1 MKFLEAT
8 SQNTVN
14 SIFNRQN
21 EPFLLQCQV
30 AQRSMYSRAKHMA
43 QYKALFTMIFAVIS
57 LIASILDVEWLS
69 ATSSLMA
76 VAVLI
81 FNKYSNEY
89 IASNKK
95 RAASI
100 QQYIDVTL
108 YTPAI
113 DCSVSDWGEMPNNS
127 DVAVMVS
134 EYENADT
141 SAMENWYSDYSDL
154 LGDEEVFRCQC
165 ENVRWDYNLHRAF
178 RFFLIIFLVVVVI
191 AMLTAFIIVDP
202 GFVKLVCVLSWF
214 APISEYAYSIYKE
227 IGESITLLQKT
238 DKLRIEIEEKLKS
251 DSAKTIKQ
259 EVIAL
264 QYKIWERRKEGFL
277 IPDWFYE
284 WHRKKQQKQE
294 DQIAKTIQD
303 IN

>member
-1 MKFLEAT
+1 
-8 SQNTVN
+8 
-14 SIFNRQN
+14 
-21 EPFLLQCQV
+21 
-30 AQRSMYSRAKHMA
+30 MA
-43 QYKALFTMIFAVIS
+43 QYKALLTMIFAGIS
-57 LIASILDVEWLS
+57 LIASVLDIEWLS

-89 IASNKK
+89 IATNKK

-108 YTPAI
+108 YAPAI
-113 DCSVSDWGEMPNNS
+113 DCSVSDWGEMSNKS
-127 DVAVMVS
+127 DIAIMVS
-134 EYENADT
+134 EYVNVDT

-154 LGDEEVFRCQC
+154 IGEEEVFRCQC
-165 ENVRWDYNLHRAF
+165 ENVRWDYNLHRTF
-178 RFFLIIFLVVVVI
+178 RLFLIILLVVVVI

-214 APISEYAYSIYKE
+214 APVAEYAYSVYKE
-227 IGESITLLQKT
+227 VGESITRLQKT

-251 DSAKTIKQ
+251 DSTKTIKQ
-259 EVIAL
+259 ELIAL
-264 QYKIWERRKEGFL
+264 QYKICERRREGFL

-284 WHRKKQQKQE
+284 CHRKKQQKQE
-294 DQIAKTIQD
+294 DQIAKIIQD
-303 IN
+303 MN

>member
-1 MKFLEAT
+1 
-8 SQNTVN
+8 
-14 SIFNRQN
+14 
-21 EPFLLQCQV
+21 
-30 AQRSMYSRAKHMA
+30 MYSRAKRIA
-43 QYKALFTMIFAVIS
+43 QCKTLFTIIFAGIS
-57 LIASILDVEWLS
+57 LIASILDIEWLS
-69 ATSSLMA
+69 AISSLMA

-95 RAASI
+95 RASSI

-108 YTPAI
+108 YAPAI
-113 DCSVSDWGEMPNNS
+113 GCSVSDWGEMPNKS
-127 DVAVMVS
+127 DIAVMVS
-134 EYENADT
+134 EYKNVDT

-154 LGDEEVFRCQC
+154 FGNEEVFRCQC
-165 ENVRWDYNLHRAF
+165 ENIRWDYNLHRTF
-178 RFFLIIFLVVVVI
+178 RSFLIIFLVLVVI

-202 GFVKLVCVLSWF
+202 RFVKLVCVLSWF
-214 APISEYAYSIYKE
+214 APIAEYAYSIYKE
-227 IGESITLLQKT
+227 VGESITLLQKT
-238 DKLRIEIEEKLKS
+238 DKLCTEIEEKLKS
-251 DSAKTIKQ
+251 DSTKTIKQ
-259 EVIAL
+259 ELIAL

>member
-8 SQNTVN
+8 SLNTVN

-30 AQRSMYSRAKHMA
+30 AQRSIYSRAKRMA
-43 QYKALFTMIFAVIS
+43 QYKALLTIIFAGVS
-57 LIASILDVEWLS
+57 LAASILDIEWLS

-81 FNKYSNEY
+81 FNKYSNRY

-95 RAASI
+95 QAASI

-113 DCSVSDWGEMPNNS
+113 GCSVIDWGEILNKS
-127 DVAVMVS
+127 DIAVMIS
-134 EYENADT
+134 EHKNADT
-141 SAMENWYSDYSDL
+141 SAMKNWYSDYSDL
-154 LGDEEVFRCQC
+154 RGDEEVFRCQS
-165 ENVRWDYNLHRAF
+165 ENIRWDYNLHRTF
-178 RFFLIIFLVVVVI
+178 RSCLIILLVVVMI
-191 AMLTAFIIVDP
+191 AMLIAFIIVDP
-202 GFVKLVCVLSWF
+202 GFIKLVCVLSWF
-214 APISEYAYSIYKE
+214 APIAEYAYSIYKE
-227 IGESITLLQKT
+227 VGESITLLQKT
-238 DKLRIEIEEKLKS
+238 DKLCAEIEEKLKS
-251 DSAKTIKQ
+251 DSTKTVKQ
-259 EVIAL
+259 ELIAL
-264 QYKIWERRKEGFL
+264 QYKILERRKEGFL

-303 IN
+303 ID